1 MKTGQRDV
9 REKASRRI
17 YRTLECVK
25 FSLQDFQDPSISISI
40 DIENFSAPAESISPS
55 RSPTIVERLALNH
68 MITSHRVGQIDRRSN
83 LASLPR
89 RTGSVSVSHSPV
101 FLNVPETHA
110 RITDTPAYARA
121 CAAHLRAHARTLTRT
136 RPQSISCS

>member
-1 MKTGQRDV
+1 MKTGRRDV

-17 YRTLECVK
+17 YRISSASKIQLPRLPR
-25 FSLQDFQDPSISISI
+25 SLLSISI
-40 DIENFSAPAESISPS
+40 DIENFSAPAESISRS
-55 RSPTIVERLALNH
+55 RSPTIVERRALNY
-68 MITSHRVGQIDRRSN
+68 MITSHRVGQMDRRSN

-89 RTGSVSVSHSPV
+89 RTRSVSVSHSPV
-101 FLNVPETHA
+101 FLNVLETHA